1 MVSTRHEFHDPVI
14 IALLAKFRSGGI
26 LNAKWEIYREILAL
40 IGRSALTKQTVASRL
55 RLVLAVVLAIVAVK
69 VTVRRLDQF
78 ASRYNNYDFDQ
89 LFDWGTRY
97 RTGQDIWA
105 PHQQGETRP
114 GKPRQIYNQPPAFVE
129 AFAPLTRLD
138 KPTAHW
144 IWQIAQLAFLT
155 LALWLVASEID
166 PPLDPATVVIFIALA
181 LMFQSLRRVL
191 FNGQLSPLLLLSMVI
206 AWKSARRGRPA
217 AAGLSLAI
225 GTLLKLY
232 PGALAVYFLLRK
244 RWSVL
249 WWTMGFFVVGVVAS
263 GIDKWLKMPLS
274 REYDLSLVTHNS
286 TNSIALLP
294 NVCTWCASLAK
305 GGAPPWIAVI
315 AITLILDIGVVTVLC
330 WATSR
335 AGNDSVSDGLVFG
348 LWLIAMVLISPLA
361 FWSELV
367 LLFPAYIF
375 ASVAAWRL
383 SVSGQAFPGLGVVAG
398 AILIGICAAVE
409 LVKALP
415 DFQPH
420 MLEALLIFIAT
431 TTILR
436 SWIGASQLS
445 ACRATQSVGLGAPA
459 A

>member
-1 MVSTRHEFHDPVI
+1 LP
-14 IALLAKFRSGGI
+14 IA
-26 LNAKWEIYREILAL
+26 
-40 IGRSALTKQTVASRL
+40 
-55 RLVLAVVLAIVAVK
+55 LAVVLAIVAVR
-69 VTVRRLDQF
+69 VTVKRLDQF
-78 ASRYNNYDFDQ
+78 AGRYNSYDFDQ

-155 LALWLVASEID
+155 LAVWLVASEID

-206 AWKSARRGRPA
+206 AWKSARHGRPA

-263 GIDKWLKMPLS
+263 GIDKWLRMPSS
-274 REYDLSLVTHNS
+274 REYDLWLVTHNS

-294 NVCTWCASLAK
+294 NVCTWCSSLAK
-305 GGAPPWIAVI
+305 EGAPPWIAVI
-315 AITLILDIGVVTVLC
+315 AITLILEIGVVTVLC
-330 WATSR
+330 WAISR
-335 AGNDSVSDGLVFG
+335 AGNDSIADGLVFG

-383 SVSGQAFPGLGVVAG
+383 SISGRACPGLGVVTG

-420 MLEALLIFIAT
+420 ILEALLVFIAT
-431 TTILR
+431 TIILR
-436 SWIGASQLS
+436 SWINAESAVRVSDVREALGAS
-445 ACRATQSVGLGAPA
+445 PA

>member
-1 MVSTRHEFHDPVI
+1 
-14 IALLAKFRSGGI
+14 
-26 LNAKWEIYREILAL
+26 
-40 IGRSALTKQTVASRL
+40 
-55 RLVLAVVLAIVAVK
+55 VLAIVALK
-69 VTVRRLDQF
+69 VTVRWLDQF

-138 KPTAHW
+138 QPTAHW
-144 IWQIAQLAFLT
+144 IWQIAQVAFLT
-155 LALWLVASEID
+155 VAVWLVASEID
-166 PPLDPATVVIFIALA
+166 PALDPATVVIFIALA
-181 LMFQSLRRVL
+181 LLFQSVRRVL
-191 FNGQLSPLLLLSMVI
+191 FNGQQSPLLLLSMVT
-206 AWKSARRGRPA
+206 AWIFARRDRPA

-232 PGALAVYFLLRK
+232 PGALAIYFLLRK

-249 WWTMGFFVVGVVAS
+249 WWTAAFFLAGVVAT
-263 GIDKWLKMPLS
+263 GVDKWLKMPLS
-274 REYDLSLVTHNS
+274 HDYDLWLVVHNS
-286 TNSIALLP
+286 KNSVALLP
-294 NVCTWCASLAK
+294 NIYSWSASLAK
-305 GGAPPWIAVI
+305 GGAPPWMAVI
-315 AITLILDIGVVTVLC
+315 AVTLILDIGLAAVLF
-330 WATSR
+330 WATSN
-335 AGNDSVSDGLVFG
+335 AANDSISDGLVFG
-348 LWLIAMVLISPLA
+348 LWLIAMALISPLA

-367 LLFPAYIF
+367 MLFPAYIF

-383 SVSGQAFPGLGVVAG
+383 SISGRAFPGLGVVAG

-409 LVKALP
+409 LLKALP

-436 SWIGASQLS
+436 SWIGASQRS
-445 ACRATQSVGLGAPA
+445 ACRTTQSVELGAPA

>member
-1 MVSTRHEFHDPVI
+1 LR
-14 IALLAKFRSGGI
+14 IA
-26 LNAKWEIYREILAL
+26 
-40 IGRSALTKQTVASRL
+40 
-55 RLVLAVVLAIVAVK
+55 LAVVLVIVAVR

-78 ASRYNNYDFDQ
+78 ASRYSSYDFDQ

-114 GKPRQIYNQPPAFVE
+114 GKPRQIYNQPPGFVE

-138 KPTAHW
+138 PPTAHW

-166 PPLDPATVVIFIALA
+166 PALDPVTVVIFIALA
-181 LMFQSLRRVL
+181 LLFQSVRRVL
-191 FNGQLSPLLLLSMVI
+191 FNGQQSPILLLSMVA
-206 AWKSARRGRPA
+206 AWIFARRDRPA

-249 WWTMGFFVVGVVAS
+249 WWTAGFFLAGVVAT
-263 GIDKWLKMPLS
+263 GVDKWLKMPLS
-274 REYDLSLVTHNS
+274 REYDLWIVVHNS
-286 TNSIALLP
+286 KNSVALLP
-294 NVCTWCASLAK
+294 NVYAWSASLAK
-305 GGAPPWIAVI
+305 GGAPPWMAVI
-315 AITLILDIGVVTVLC
+315 AVTLILDIGLAAVLF
-330 WATSR
+330 WATSN
-335 AGNDSVSDGLVFG
+335 AANDSVSDGLVFG
-348 LWLIAMVLISPLA
+348 LWLVAMVVVSPLA

-367 LLFPAYIF
+367 MLFPAYIF
-375 ASVAAWRL
+375 ASIAAWRL
-383 SVSGQAFPGLGVVAG
+383 SSSGRAFPGLGVVAG
-398 AILIGICAAVE
+398 ALLIGMCAAVE

-431 TTILR
+431 PTILR
-436 SWIGASQLS
+436 SWIGASQRS
-445 ACRATQSVGLGAPA
+445 AGRTTQSVELGAPA